1 MLCSFMAAYSPH
13 LPTIFGA
20 LSDPTRLAV
29 VTQLLK
35 GPASVSS
42 LAEPH
47 GIARQSFMKHLK
59 VLEIAGVVRS
69 RKKGRVRTV
78 ALSPNALAQVEDWA
92 SLHRARAESEL
103 DRLGEFLKTEN
114 GDDG

>member
-1 MLCSFMAAYSPH
+1 MAAYSSH

-29 VTQLLK
+29 VSQLLE

-47 GIARQSFMKHLK
+47 GMARQSFMKHLK
-59 VLEIAGVVRS
+59 VLEAAGVVRS
-69 RKKGRVRTV
+69 TKKGRVRTV
-78 ALSPNALAQVEDWA
+78 ALRPNALAQVEDWA
-92 SLHRARAESEL
+92 SQHRARVESEL
-103 DRLGEFLKTEN
+103 DSLGEFLKTETGN
-114 GDDG
+114 DR